1 MKATEKP
8 ESSMWR
14 KTGMLL
20 KNGGRGSGDR
30 GQESPNPNKQAA
42 ARPTSSV
49 LRMQFVGANSRAEI
63 VGEGELPGKVNYFIG
78 NNPAKWRTGISTYSR
93 VRYRGIYSGIDLVYY
108 GNQRQLEYDFV
119 VGPEANPKDIQLS
132 IAGADDCRVDAAT
145 GDLVLRVAGREV
157 RQLKPVAY
165 QEANGEGREINVRYA
180 LLSIDASI
188 RNPQSGIRN
197 QFVRFEVADY
207 DRSKPL
213 VIDPVLIYS
222 TYLGGSSAD
231 SGTGIGLDSSGNA
244 YVAGSTSSSNFPT
257 LNSIQSFTG

>member
-78 NNPAKWRTGISTYSR
+78 NDPAKWRTGISTYSG
-93 VRYRGIYSGIDLVYY
+93 VRYRGIYSGIDLLYY
-108 GNQRQLEYDFV
+108 GNQRQIEYDFL
-119 VGPEANPKDIQLS
+119 VGPGANPKDIELS
-132 IAGADDCRVDAAT
+132 MTGADDCRVDVAT
-145 GDLVLRVAGREV
+145 GDLVLR
-157 RQLKPVAY
+157 
-165 QEANGEGREINVRYA
+165 
-180 LLSIDASI
+180 
-188 RNPQSGIRN
+188 
-197 QFVRFEVADY
+197 
-207 DRSKPL
+207 
-213 VIDPVLIYS
+213 
-222 TYLGGSSAD
+222 
-231 SGTGIGLDSSGNA
+231 
-244 YVAGSTSSSNFPT
+244 
-257 LNSIQSFTG
+257 